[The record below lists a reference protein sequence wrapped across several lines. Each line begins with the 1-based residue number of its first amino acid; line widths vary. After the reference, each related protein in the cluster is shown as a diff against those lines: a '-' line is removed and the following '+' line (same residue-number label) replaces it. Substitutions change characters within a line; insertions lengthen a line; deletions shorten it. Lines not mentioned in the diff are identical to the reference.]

1 MPSKSKYSIGRLL
14 SLLLTVS
21 FLAATF
27 AAFPIP
33 VSAAEADY
41 TFSEGAVLIDSS
53 YDGKNVLIRNG
64 VFSVTVSGATGV
76 NIIFDGVTID
86 RRYANDAASNT
97 QVAGLYNVATSLGWG
112 YGTTYYA
119 QTCPLLVTNNA
130 SVTVAF
136 RGENNFYAGA
146 NRCRVYENNR
156 YSSIKSGGGFAGI
169 QVDAGSSLTI
179 AQSGGTINAH
189 GAFYVEGDNS
199 ENSSYGYGAPDGTTH
214 NALSGGAGIGGGAAW
229 NTTTSNS
236 SSYAAGTPGTII
248 INGGNVN
255 AFGGHQAAG
264 IGGGLNGAATAS
276 SIIINGG
283 NICAYGGR
291 WAAGIGDGDSLQE
304 NWTEKCA
311 NSYAIIIN
319 GGTVNAVGGVAC
331 TGIGTT
337 DELSSLSRSGISGME
352 IQLNGG
358 TIVARAGYPDGFDPG
373 GTSGY
378 SKSDA
383 AAAIGAGNKTNMESN
398 SISISSSANVIASG
412 FGHYSI
418 TENGTKHDEQ
428 PKINIDSSGYMFL
441 GRFPKLA
448 SGESRIFDLF
458 EAQRYDAE
466 IDGRTYQYIKYVTQ
480 PTDGSA
486 GEIYYY
492 CSEAPDHRWLM
503 KAGANGTLEG
513 AEVVSLDSV
522 ESLKSEMERLLLT
535 LWVDESSVKI
545 DEVSAPAFFRS
556 IAISLPNP
564 SEHGGIYALRVPS
577 ASLYGY
583 DGTAALP
590 KSGYAVITI
599 DAQKQ
604 GTISGELSY
613 PSVFNIEFDSVS
625 ETLIDLDIY
634 RDGQHT
640 DGRNGLIGD
649 EFMENV
655 FAYKVYI
662 EHDDNIA
669 YIYARYSKED
679 DVTTVFESLD
689 GLSLTLTDTGNEW
702 IAVGYVDMTGVAT
715 KTIRL
720 KKTDTVKIDGL
731 MFTPSSVI
739 YKITVSKKV
748 LYKVELDT
756 LDKVYDGA
764 YVKPNIGRLYSE
776 ETGSD
781 YIPTEDE
788 KNSASYIFEKAN
800 GTVWVKLGANPPKD
814 AGIYKVT
821 ATVTANTYTATSE
834 TVFVITKRSLTV
846 GRIQNSL
853 VYVSSAEHAGW
864 SAPRKISEV
873 GMLYLSGIVG
883 SDDVFATAENAFY
896 NDISIGY
903 GTDKITLTGIILSG
917 SDAGNYDT
925 ADTQTVFGQISY
937 SLDGAIFRKKP
948 GAGSKW
954 DKFYPVDSRL
964 PVNADTADY
973 HSPANDGVYD
983 AHGEYVYART
993 ENKGDE
999 QSVYAVD
1006 IEFGSMYFTYSRAQW
1021 NTDDMVY
1028 EELVG
1033 QSRWTGYDGKNN
1045 KISVINRSNFEVCYA
1060 AKSKID
1066 FIHSSIGDSTVGIK
1080 ANFYP
1085 ENSSDA
1091 APITGIEQTVSAA
1104 TAGDSKKVGTAG
1116 KASCYLILSGVP
1128 QLGDS
1133 EHFTVIGNITV
1144 TISRPDR

>member
-1 MPSKSKYSIGRLL
+1 MPDKSKYSIGRIL
-14 SLLLTVS
+14 SLLLAVS

-27 AAFPIP
+27 AVFPIP
-33 VSAAEADY
+33 AYAAEADY
-41 TFSEGAVLIDSS
+41 TFSEGAVLLDSS
-53 YDGKNVLIRNG
+53 YNGKNILIQNG
-64 VFSVTVSGATGV
+64 VFSVTVSGAAGV
-76 NIIFDGVTID
+76 NIIFDSVTID
-86 RRYANDAASNT
+86 RRYATDTANNS
-97 QVAGLYNVATSLGWG
+97 QISGLYSVATSLGWG
-112 YGTTYYA
+112 SGTTYYA

-136 RGENNFYAGA
+136 RGENNFYAGT
-146 NRCRVYENNR
+146 NRCRVYSNNT
-156 YSSIKSGGGFAGI
+156 YSSAKNGGGFAGI
-169 QVDAGSSLTI
+169 QVDAGSVLTI

-189 GAFYVEGDNS
+189 GAFYVDGDNS
-199 ENSSYGYGAPDGTTH
+199 ENSSYGYSAPDGTTH
-214 NALSGGAGIGGGAAW
+214 NALSGGAGIGGGVAW
-229 NTTTSNS
+229 NTTTSDS

-276 SIIINGG
+276 SITINGG
-283 NICAYGGR
+283 NVCAYGGR
-291 WAAGIGDGDSLQE
+291 WAAGIGDGDSLLE

-319 GGTVNAVGGVAC
+319 GGTVSSVGGVAC
-331 TGIGTT
+331 PGIGTT
-337 DELSSLSRSGISGME
+337 DELSSLSRSGTSGME
-352 IQLNGG
+352 IHLNGG
-358 TIVARAGYPDGFDPG
+358 TVVAKAGYPDGFNPG

-398 SISISSSANVIASG
+398 SISISSSASVIASG

-418 TENGTKHDEQ
+418 TENGTRHDEQ
-428 PKINIDSSGYMFL
+428 PKINIDSSGYMLL
-441 GRFPKLA
+441 GRFPELA
-448 SGESRIFDLF
+448 SRESRIFDLF

-466 IDGRTYQYIKYVTQ
+466 IGGRIYQYIKYVTQ
-480 PTDGSA
+480 PSDGST

-492 CSEAPDHRWLM
+492 CPEAPDHRWLM
-503 KAGANGTLEG
+503 KAGTDGTLEN
-513 AEVVSLDSV
+513 ATLVSIDSV

-535 LWVDESSVKI
+535 LWVDEESIKI
-545 DEVSAPAFFRS
+545 DEVAAPAFFRS

-564 SEHGGIYALRVPS
+564 NEHGGIYALRLPVG
-577 ASLYGY
+577 SLYGY
-583 DGTAALP
+583 TGTAVLP

-604 GTISGELSY
+604 GTISGELAY
-613 PSVFNIEFDSVS
+613 PSIFNIEFDSVS

-634 RDGQHT
+634 RDGLHT
-640 DGRNGLIGD
+640 DGRDGLIGD
-649 EFMENV
+649 AFMENV

-662 EHDDNIA
+662 EHDDNFA

-689 GLSLTLTDTGNEW
+689 GLNLTLTDTVDEW
-702 IAVGYVDMTGVAT
+702 IAVGTVDMTGIAT

-720 KKTDTVKIDGL
+720 KKTDTVKIDGQ

-739 YKITVSKKV
+739 YKITIVKKV

-756 LDKVYDGA
+756 LDKVYDG
-764 YVKPNIGRLYSE
+764 VCVNPSISRLYSD
-776 ETGSD
+776 ETGGE

-788 KNSASYIFEKAN
+788 KSSVSYIFSKAN
-800 GTVWVKLGANPPKD
+800 GTLWIDLGANPPKD
-814 AGIYKVT
+814 AGIYRVT
-821 ATVTANTYTATSE
+821 ATVTADTYTATSE
-834 TVFVITKRSLTV
+834 TVFVITKRNLTV
-846 GRIQNSL
+846 SRIQNSL

-864 SAPRKISEV
+864 SAPREISDA
-873 GMLYLSGIVG
+873 GMLYLSGVVG
-883 SDDVFATAENAFY
+883 SDDVLATAKNVFY

-917 SDAGNYDT
+917 SDSGNYDT

-937 SLDGAIFRKKP
+937 SLDGAIFRRKP
-948 GAGSKW
+948 GANSTW
-954 DKFYPVDSRL
+954 DKFYPVDSQL

-983 AHGEYVYART
+983 THGEYVYART

-1033 QSRWTGYDGKNN
+1033 QSRWTGYDGTNN
-1045 KISVINRSNFEVCYA
+1045 RIGIINRSNFEICYA

-1066 FIHSSIGDSTVGIK
+1066 FIHSSIGDSTIGIK

-1085 ENSSDA
+1085 ENSSDT
-1091 APITGIEQTVSAA
+1091 APITGIEQTVPAA
-1104 TAGDSKKVGTAG
+1104 TAGDSKKTGTAG
-1116 KASCYLILSGVP
+1116 KANCYLILSGVP

-1133 EHFTVIGNITV
+1133 EHFTVIGNVTV
-1144 TISRPDR
+1144 TVSRYG